1 MEAFFTP
8 PPEVL
13 AFLFLKKFIY
23 LEVLLFLSVVR
34 WFGIGQNG
42 KRLAELAIVI
52 CVIGVFA
59 QFGPSLLN
67 IYTGPL
73 PILAGAVTGWLSGA
87 GVPLV
92 GSAVFFWSG
101 RRGMA
106 PIRVLDVLNFGLALS
121 LLTLWIWTS
130 I

>member
-23 LEVLLFLSVVR
+23 LEMLFFLSVVR
-34 WFGIGQNG
+34 RFWSADTG

-52 CVIGVFA
+52 CVIGIFA

-67 IYTGPL
+67 IYTGPI
-73 PILAGAVTGWLSGA
+73 PILAGVLTGWLGGA
-87 GVPLV
+87 GLPLL

-101 RRGMA
+101 RRA
-106 PIRVLDVLNFGLALS
+106 SSPIRILDILNFGLVLS